1 MIYPNILKSQKKMKV
16 SITLNLEQKKNYPKD
31 YIEILKKLQIKKQKI
46 TIVIIKINLKLISI
60 I

>member
-46 TIVIIKINLKLISI
+46 VKVSEIIIVNF
-60 I
+60 

>member
-1 MIYPNILKSQKKMKV
+1 MKV